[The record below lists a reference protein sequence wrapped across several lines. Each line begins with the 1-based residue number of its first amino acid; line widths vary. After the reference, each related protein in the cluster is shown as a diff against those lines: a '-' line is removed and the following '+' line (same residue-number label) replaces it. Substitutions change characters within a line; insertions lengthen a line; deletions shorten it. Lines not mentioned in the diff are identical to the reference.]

1 LTQLFWILSHQTW
14 ITNEMNTFG
23 VPFKKKQIKN
33 LKMKMIKTL
42 MVGATVL
49 LATAAQSQTVDE
61 IISKHVEA
69 IGGKEKLSQVKS
81 LYTENSVDVMG
92 NSAPQKEYLVEGKG
106 YKSELDFNGT
116 SIVQCVNDKG
126 AWMVNPMAG
135 GTDAQALPDAAYKSS
150 KPQIFLGGALIDYA
164 AKGYKAELMG
174 KDGGNFKIKVSG
186 DGNETY
192 YFIDPTSYYLTKSII
207 KSEVMGQTVDVT
219 TTYSDFKKTDFGIV
233 LPYAKNIDMGMFQ
246 LAQKTEKVEV
256 NKAIDLK
263 IFEIPK

>member
-1 LTQLFWILSHQTW
+1 MKS
-14 ITNEMNTFG
+14 
-23 VPFKKKQIKN
+23 IKFF
-33 LKMKMIKTL
+33 
-42 MVGATVL
+42 L
-49 LATAAQSQTVDE
+49 LALAAITSSSLYAQTVDE

-126 AWMVNPMAG
+126 GWMVNPLAG
-135 GTDAQALPDAAYKSS
+135 GADAQAIPDAAYKSS

-164 AKGYKAELMG
+164 AKGYKAELIG
-174 KDGGNFKIKVSG
+174 KDGGSFKIKVSG
-186 DGNETY
+186 DGNETF
-192 YFIDPTSYYLTKSII
+192 YFIDPASYYLTKSII
-207 KSEVMGQTVDVT
+207 KGEVMGQAVEIT
-219 TTYSDFKKTDFGIV
+219 TTYSDHKKTDFGIV

-246 LAQKTEKVEV
+246 MSQKTEKVEV
-256 NKAIDLK
+256 NKTIDPK
-263 IFEIPK
+263 IFDMPK

>member
-1 LTQLFWILSHQTW
+1 MKS
-14 ITNEMNTFG
+14 
-23 VPFKKKQIKN
+23 IKFF
-33 LKMKMIKTL
+33 
-42 MVGATVL
+42 L
-49 LATAAQSQTVDE
+49 LALAAIATSSLSAQTVDE
-61 IISKHVEA
+61 VISKHVEA

-92 NSAPQKEYLVEGKG
+92 NAAPQKEYLVEGKG
-106 YKSELDFNGT
+106 YKSETDFNGT
-116 SIVQCVNDKG
+116 SIVQCVTDKG
-126 AWMVNPMAG
+126 GWMVNPMAG
-135 GTDAQALPDAAYKSS
+135 GADAQAIPDAAYKSS

-174 KDGGNFKIKVSG
+174 KDGGSFKIKVSG

-207 KSEVMGQTVDVT
+207 KSEVMGQAVDVT
-219 TTYSDFKKTDFGIV
+219 TTFSDFKKTDFGIV

-246 LAQKTEKVEV
+246 LAQKTAKVEV

-263 IFEIPK
+263 IFDMPKSVSYTHLRAHETG

>member
-1 LTQLFWILSHQTW
+1 LSHQIG
-14 ITNEMNTFG
+14 ITNELNTFG
-23 VPFKKKQIKN
+23 VLLKNYLKN
-33 LKMKMIKTL
+33 LKMKLIKTL
-42 MVGATVL
+42 MIGATAF

-61 IISKHVEA
+61 VISKHVEA

-92 NSAPQKEYLVEGKG
+92 NAAPQKEYLLEGKG
-106 YKSELDFNGT
+106 YKNELDFNGT
-116 SIVQCVNDKG
+116 SIVQCYTDKSG
-126 AWMVNPMAG
+126 WMINPMAG
-135 GTDAQALPDAAYKSS
+135 GADAQAIPDAVYKSG
-150 KPQIFLGGALIDYA
+150 KPQIYLGGALIDHA

-174 KDGGNFKIKVSG
+174 KDGGSFKIKVTG

-207 KSEVMGQTVDVT
+207 KGEVMGQAVEIT
-219 TTYSDFKKTDFGIV
+219 TTYSDHKKTDFGIV

-246 LAQKTEKVEV
+246 MSQKTEKIEV
-256 NKAIDLK
+256 NKTIDPK

>member
-1 LTQLFWILSHQTW
+1 
-14 ITNEMNTFG
+14 M
-23 VPFKKKQIKN
+23 KRIKFF
-33 LKMKMIKTL
+33 
-42 MVGATVL
+42 L
-49 LATAAQSQTVDE
+49 LALAAITSSSLYAQTVDE

-126 AWMVNPMAG
+126 GLMVNPMAG
-135 GTDAQALPDAAYKSS
+135 GADAQSIPDAAYKSS
-150 KPQIFLGGALIDYA
+150 KQQIFFGGALIDYA
-164 AKGYKAELMG
+164 AKGYKAELIG
-174 KDGGNFKIKVSG
+174 KDGGSFKIKISG

-192 YFIDPTSYYLTKSII
+192 YFIDPTSYYLTKSVV
-207 KSEVMGQTVDVT
+207 KGEVMGQAVEIT
-219 TTYSDFKKTDFGIV
+219 TTYSDHKKTDFGIV

-246 LAQKTEKVEV
+246 MSQKTEKVEV
-256 NKAIDLK
+256 NKSIDPK
-263 IFEIPK
+263 IFDMPK